1 MRKRRILIHS
11 TKDCENCQRGIYSNL
26 PTRGQHWIGVESD
39 IYDCFVV
46 LAELTG
52 AHERLVTYGFRE
64 KPRGL
69 LFQETIFTCMAVLQ
83 W

>member
-1 MRKRRILIHS
+1 M
-11 TKDCENCQRGIYSNL
+11 
-26 PTRGQHWIGVESD
+26 ESD

-52 AHERLVTYGFRE
+52 AHEGLVTYGFRE

>member
-1 MRKRRILIHS
+1 VYSFTQQRTAKIDSAAYTQTYPPGGS
-11 TKDCENCQRGIYSNL
+11 TGS
-26 PTRGQHWIGVESD
+26 GAESD

-52 AHERLVTYGFRE
+52 AHEGLVTYGFRE